1 LIVSRAESG
10 AGRGQD
16 LVLTRT
22 FDASR
27 ELMWR
32 VWTECRFLKLWWGP
46 RTFTAPHCKIDLRVG
61 GRYLHCMRSP
71 KGRDF
76 WSTGVYLEIV
86 RPERLVCTDSFA
98 DAEGSVVPASHYGLS
113 GDWAMEMLL
122 TILLE
127 ERDGQTHL
135 TLVHAGLPP
144 GKMTELTATG
154 WNDSFDKMTANL
166 KPL

>member
-1 LIVSRAESG
+1 MGASNAVSG
-10 AGRGQD
+10 AAGQD

-22 FDASR
+22 FDAPR
-27 ELMWR
+27 EMMWR

-46 RTFTAPHCKIDLRVG
+46 KDFT
-61 GRYLHCMRSP
+61 HCMRSP

-76 WSTGVYLEIV
+76 WSAGVYLEIV

-98 DAEGSVVPASHYGLS
+98 DAEGNVVPASHYGLS

-127 ERDGQTHL
+127 ERDGRTHL